1 MIAEF
6 TAKALPIFAH
16 VFLKELYM
24 NKKEL
29 EKVKEKMK
37 AENPLL
43 TEDQIEDI
51 IAESETGGGDAGG
64 EGASHTPDSGVP
76 DANVLTQ
83 EKAALAQEKA
93 ALAQEKATIEAEKAA
108 LTKEREE
115 LEAEKKA
122 LSKKEEAIKAA
133 AGVAQAS
140 GADSSDNG
148 KAVTYVCKTRCTFND
163 QYYREGDYLTTS
175 GEVPDFFEAV
185 EEA

>member
-1 MIAEF
+1 
-6 TAKALPIFAH
+6 
-16 VFLKELYM
+16 M

-29 EKVKEKMK
+29 EKMKEKMR

-51 IAESETGGGDAGG
+51 IAESESDGG
-64 EGASHTPDSGVP
+64 EGAADTQQPLAPDSSITVP
-76 DANVLTQ
+76 DANALTQ

-93 ALAQEKATIEAEKAA
+93 AIEAEKAA
-108 LTKEREE
+108 LAKEREQ
-115 LEAEKKA
+115 LEADKKA
-122 LSKKEEAIKAA
+122 LSEKEEAMKAA
-133 AGVAQAS
+133 ATPQAS
-140 GADSSDNG
+140 GAGSSDNG

>member
-1 MIAEF
+1 
-6 TAKALPIFAH
+6 
-16 VFLKELYM
+16 M

-29 EKVKEKMK
+29 EKLKEKMR

-51 IAESETGGGDAGG
+51 IAESESGGGDAGG
-64 EGASHTPDSGVP
+64 EGALHTPDSGVP
-76 DANVLTQ
+76 EANALT
-83 EKAALAQEKA
+83 QEKA

-108 LTKEREE
+108 LVKEREE

-122 LSKKEEAIKAA
+122 LSEKEEAMKAA
-133 AGVAQAS
+133 AGVPQAS
-140 GADSSDNG
+140 RPGNGDNG

>member
-1 MIAEF
+1 
-6 TAKALPIFAH
+6 
-16 VFLKELYM
+16 M

-29 EKVKEKMK
+29 EKMKEKML

-64 EGASHTPDSGVP
+64 EGALPTPDSGVP
-76 DANVLTQ
+76 EANALTQ
-83 EKAALAQEKA
+83 EKAALAQER
-93 ALAQEKATIEAEKAA
+93 ATIEAEKAA
-108 LTKEREE
+108 LVKEREE

-122 LSKKEEAIKAA
+122 LSEKEEAINAA
-133 AGVAQAS
+133 AGVPQAS
-140 GADSSDNG
+140 GPGNGDNG

-175 GEVPDFFEAV
+175 GEVPDFFEAA

>member
-1 MIAEF
+1 M
-6 TAKALPIFAH
+6 T
-16 VFLKELYM
+16 
-24 NKKEL
+24 KKEL
-29 EKVKEKMK
+29 EKVKEKMR

-64 EGASHTPDSGVP
+64 EGASYTPDSEVP
-76 DANVLTQ
+76 DANALTQ
-83 EKAALAQEKA
+83 EKVALAQEKA
-93 ALAQEKATIEAEKAA
+93 AIEAEKAA
-108 LTKEREE
+108 LVKEREE

-122 LSKKEEAIKAA
+122 LSEKEEAMKAA
-133 AGVAQAS
+133 AGVPQAS
-140 GADSSDNG
+140 GPGNGDNG

-163 QYYREGDYLTTS
+163 QYYREGDSLTTS